1 MNLSEA
7 PQPIETLAL
16 RVWGSSLGIH
26 GVALGLGFGVE
37 IFTGLGFRV
46 RFGAWYGRFK
56 AYSISGLKFR
66 AFFAG
71 GFTVLITLIT
81 LNLQP

>member
-7 PQPIETLAL
+7 PQPIETLAF

-26 GVALGLGFGVE
+26 GVGLSLGFGAE

-46 RFGAWYGRFK
+46 RFGA
-56 AYSISGLKFR
+56 
-66 AFFAG
+66 
-71 GFTVLITLIT
+71 
-81 LNLQP
+81 